1 MSQLTS
7 PVPKCNTEDGVINI
21 DTLIQQLH
29 TEIQPE
35 QNEKCQG
42 PGPGPIALIQFRIW
56 ESGRVDMAR

>member
-1 MSQLTS
+1 MSQLTF

-21 DTLIQQLH
+21 ETLIEQLH

-35 QNEKCQG
+35 QNEKSQ
-42 PGPGPIALIQFRIW
+42 GPGPIALIQFRIW